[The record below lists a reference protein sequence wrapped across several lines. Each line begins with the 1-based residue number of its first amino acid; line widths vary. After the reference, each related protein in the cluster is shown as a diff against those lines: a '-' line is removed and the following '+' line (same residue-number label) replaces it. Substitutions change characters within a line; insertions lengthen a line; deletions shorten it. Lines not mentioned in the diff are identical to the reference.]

1 MIVIPGKVEEVWS
14 WFKVHVFI
22 LVTIFLTI
30 VCMRDR
36 RMLSLLSEIE
46 TNTMMYQN
54 ENALLANMSL
64 LYLTAGRDP

>member
-14 WFKVHVFI
+14 WFKVFI
-22 LVTIFLTI
+22 LVTIFLTF

-36 RMLSLLSEIE
+36 RILFLMSEIE

-64 LYLTAGRDP
+64 LYFIAGRDP

>member
-14 WFKVHVFI
+14 WFKVFI
-22 LVTIFLTI
+22 LVTIFLTF

-36 RMLSLLSEIE
+36 RILFLMSEIE

-64 LYLTAGRDP
+64 LYLTAGRDS